1 MLWIW
6 RDFLQT
12 IIFTFIFF
20 FFAFQTK
27 KKKKSYY
34 TIQDE
39 TEAGSLVV
47 DNEQEVIAETIEI
60 ETHSCPGSPNAA
72 ALFASTQQPVI
83 SPVHYTAQ
91 VTTDDGS
98 GMTTGTTTTLLIQS
112 GEDGETLMEDDAED
126 AEDCSPITLR
136 LLDRAS
142 TGVKNDGIV
151 HTECGKKASKT
162 EKHAKKLKTNPPAA
176 IALPIDMPFICES
189 EPTTEEIVT
198 HVDESVGV
206 DQSGKVMTDGI
217 PTTVT
222 LEIVSDGSVYEAGGA
237 ATNSGRNLDTIVEA
251 IRHLEGDH
259 LFHDVS
265 GRQSGDQQGKMVTDV
280 VLKQV
285 NDRELSNLIAAGQT
299 GGTYQLTTSS
309 NGSIRTVLT
318 VSPEQIGAI
327 RQQVIQCTPSNAR
340 PGVIVSNHP

>member
-1 MLWIW
+1 
-6 RDFLQT
+6 
-12 IIFTFIFF
+12 
-20 FFAFQTK
+20 
-27 KKKKSYY
+27 
-34 TIQDE
+34 
-39 TEAGSLVV
+39 LVV

-98 GMTTGTTTTLLIQS
+98 GITTGTTTTLLIQS
-112 GEDGETLMEDDAED
+112 GEEQCEYMSDSETQDALIEDGKDGSSHSGE
-126 AEDCSPITLR
+126 PITLR

-142 TGVKNDGIV
+142 TDEHQVKIKAEVNG
-151 HTECGKKASKT
+151 ESGKKSSKM

-176 IALPIDMPFICES
+176 IALPIDMPFICEN

-198 HVDESVGV
+198 HVEEPSSTGEVSVNQLGEV
-206 DQSGKVMTDGI
+206 ISDTDGI

-222 LEIVSDGSVYEAGGA
+222 LQIVSDGSVYEAGGA
-237 ATNSGRNLDTIVEA
+237 SANSGRNLDTIVEA

-265 GRQSGDQQGKMVTDV
+265 GRQNDQSKVVTDDGKGTATTV
-280 VLKQV
+280 VLKQM

-299 GGTYQLTTSS
+299 AGTYQLTTST
-309 NGSIRTVLT
+309 NGGIRTVLT

-327 RQQVIQCTPSNAR
+327 RQQVIQCTPTTAR
-340 PGVIVSNHP
+340 PGVIVSNHL